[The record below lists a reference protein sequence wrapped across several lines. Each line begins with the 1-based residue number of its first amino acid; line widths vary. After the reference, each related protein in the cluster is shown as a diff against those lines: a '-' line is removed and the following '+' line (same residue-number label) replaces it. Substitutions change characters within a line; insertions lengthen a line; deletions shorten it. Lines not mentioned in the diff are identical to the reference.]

1 MSSAQ
6 IPEGEFQG
14 SDPLPCQVPK
24 MLKKETKVEQMG
36 PPLLPLENRLET
48 SAVRKA
54 AIRNLDQPVTGL
66 QQAGLE
72 IR

>member
-1 MSSAQ
+1 MSSVK

-14 SDPLPCQVPK
+14 SEPLPCQVPQI
-24 MLKKETKVEQMG
+24 MMKENKRKQMG
-36 PPLLPLENRLET
+36 PPLLPLEDRLET
-48 SAVRKA
+48 PVVRKA

-72 IR
+72 IQ